1 MVIYAKGGDRVHF
14 NQLILSKNSEVSL
27 SITYRGGEFHC
38 SIPEES
44 HFHKECEIYI
54 NLSGDVSFE
63 VEGGIYGI
71 TRGSVIITRPYENH
85 HCIYHSDAPHEHF
98 WLLIHTENDNDLFR
112 MFFDRKSG
120 SSNLFQLTEEQ
131 LTAMI
136 EVLSG
141 FLQPAKSELEYKIA
155 FLQMMKLLEEGVS
168 ISQTVASYTFPED
181 IRYSMRY
188 MDEHL
193 TENLDIRKLAE
204 DCHVSVSTLER
215 HFRKY
220 LATAPY
226 AAFQNKRLVRSSYLL
241 RTGSTVSEACE
252 MSGFPDYSSYIELFR
267 KYYGCTPLKYK
278 KLFYPK

>member
-1 MVIYAKGGDRVHF
+1 MHF
-14 NQLILSKNSEVSL
+14 NLLNLSKNSEISL
-27 SITYRGGEFHC
+27 SINYRTGDLSPAPQEN
-38 SIPEES
+38 S

-54 NLSGDVSFE
+54 NLTGDVSFE

-71 TRGSVIITRPYENH
+71 TRGSVVITRPYENH
-85 HCIYHSDAPHEHF
+85 HCIYHSDAPHECF
-98 WLLIHTENDNDLFR
+98 WLLIRAEEDNDLFR
-112 MFFDRKSG
+112 LFFDRKSG
-120 SSNLFQLTEEQ
+120 MANLIQLTEAQ
-131 LTAMI
+131 LGAMK
-136 EVLSG
+136 EVLGG
-141 FLQPAKSELEYKIA
+141 FLQPAKSELDYKIA

-181 IRYSMRY
+181 IRYSIRY

-220 LATAPY
+220 LASTPY
-226 AAFQNKRLVRSSYLL
+226 AVFQNKRLVRSSYLL
-241 RTGSTVSEACE
+241 RTGSSVSDACE
-252 MSGFPDYSSYIELFR
+252 KSGFPDYSSYIELFR

-278 KLFYPK
+278 KLFCPE